1 MVYLSRTKL
10 VLHRIVVSAP
20 ACFVYAIIVA
30 LGSQSALLLEEI
42 NRDRGTAMAMQM
54 MTWLIAI
61 PLLGLVTG
69 MRTFTPMAVL
79 CWFAYFGYLPVGETW
94 ASWTAK
100 MVTAIVF
107 TVLALGELVG
117 DKLPRTPSRTALLP
131 LIFRLAF
138 GGLIGAIV
146 AAGLN
151 GSGVEGVIL
160 GMLGVAVGAFGGF
173 LVRRELVL
181 RLGCKDWP
189 VALVE
194 DASAIVFAVFALG
207 VITG

>member
-1 MVYLSRTKL
+1 
-10 VLHRIVVSAP
+10 
-20 ACFVYAIIVA
+20 
-30 LGSQSALLLEEI
+30 
-42 NRDRGTAMAMQM
+42 MAMEM

-79 CWFAYFGYLPVGETW
+79 CWFTYAGHLSVDGTW
-94 ASWTAK
+94 ASWAAK
-100 MVTAIVF
+100 LVTAIVF
-107 TVLALGELVG
+107 TVLALGEYIG
-117 DKLPRTPSRTALLP
+117 DKLLNTPARIAPGP
-131 LIFRLAF
+131 LIARLLF

-146 AAGLN
+146 AASLD

-160 GMLGVAVGAFGGF
+160 SVLGVAIGAFGGF
-173 LVRRELVL
+173 LIRREIVA

-194 DASAIVFAVFALG
+194 DGSAILCAVFAMG